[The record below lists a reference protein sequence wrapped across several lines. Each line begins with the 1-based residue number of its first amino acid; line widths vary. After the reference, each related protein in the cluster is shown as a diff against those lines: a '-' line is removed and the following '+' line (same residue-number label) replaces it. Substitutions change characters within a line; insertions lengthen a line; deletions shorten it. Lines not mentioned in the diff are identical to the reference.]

1 MTKIVKKAVH
11 GDRKA
16 MTELYEA
23 NKQKVFCV
31 AQKLLLEDE
40 QAANAAQC
48 VWENVWSRASKAD
61 IQTEEEFT
69 QLVVKMTADFCKK
82 YVEEEKG
89 LELSEDQNEMQRFLL
104 VLHKVGGM
112 SKMQLAIYFKN
123 EHHAIQNILDAGDAA
138 DPEFAESLSGAEKQ
152 VIVPECVDKTA
163 MAVIDRIAVVAE
175 AKDKKK
181 DNVQAILLFV
191 IGVLVLAF
199 IFFGDEIKTAIW
211 GEEVLETE
219 STTEDSISGA
229 LTRSTEA
236 EVESETESA
245 LTVEEIAEEI
255 GISLLD
261 ENLTYY
267 ADIEIQDY
275 GTIVIE
281 LNQEEA
287 PITAANFVD
296 LAENGFYNGLT
307 FHRILKGYMMQGG
320 DPYGN
325 GTGGSGRP
333 IVGEFLD
340 NGYDNNLSHTRG
352 AVSMARSN
360 EYDSASSQF
369 FIVQED
375 YPFWN
380 GYYAVFG
387 YVVEGMDFVDAICEA
402 AEPKDANGTIVGE
415 NQPVMTSVT
424 IRTEAKA
431 E

>member
-1 MTKIVKKAVH
+1 MAKMVKKAVN
-11 GDRKA
+11 GDRSA
-16 MTELYEA
+16 MTGLYEA

-40 QAANAAQC
+40 QAANAAKW
-48 VWENVWSRASKAD
+48 VWENIWSRASKAD
-61 IQTEEEFT
+61 IQAEEEFS
-69 QLVVKMTADFCKK
+69 QLAVKMTADFCKEHM
-82 YVEEEKG
+82 EENDG
-89 LELSEDQNEMQRFLL
+89 QVLSERQDEMQRFML

-123 EHHAIQNILDAGDAA
+123 EHHAIQNILDAGETA
-138 DPEFAESLSGAEKQ
+138 DPEFAKSLSEAEKL
-152 VIVPECVDKTA
+152 VVVPESVENAALAAIDGI
-163 MAVIDRIAVVAE
+163 AVIAE

-191 IGVLVLAF
+191 IGVLVLAC

-211 GEEVLETE
+211 GEEVLEKEFET
-219 STTEDSISGA
+219 DSVSGT
-229 LTRSTEA
+229 LTSGTEA
-236 EVESETESA
+236 EAESETEPA
-245 LTVEEIAEEI
+245 PTVEEIAEEI

-261 ENLTYY
+261 ENMTYY

-275 GTIVIE
+275 GTVVIE

-296 LAENGFYNGLT
+296 LAQSGFYDGLT

-340 NGYDNNLSHTRG
+340 NGYENYLSHTRG

-387 YVVEGMDFVDAICEA
+387 YVVEGMDLVDTICEA

-424 IRTEAKA
+424 IRTEAKT